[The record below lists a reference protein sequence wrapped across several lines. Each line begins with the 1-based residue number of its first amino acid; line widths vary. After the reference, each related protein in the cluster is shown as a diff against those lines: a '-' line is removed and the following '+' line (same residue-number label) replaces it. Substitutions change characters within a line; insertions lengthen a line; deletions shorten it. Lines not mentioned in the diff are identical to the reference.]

1 MLFFLKNP
9 EICLPSIPDFW
20 VLKVLACFVFFFS
33 LHLLQFAKK
42 FYIAQWFR
50 DTTSEAEKAIKSQ
63 NEIDEDLKSRHYFKS
78 DSTADIMQR
87 AETRKKFLRKAM
99 RASARSHSQG

>member
-1 MLFFLKNP
+1 MFFFFL
-9 EICLPSIPDFW
+9 
-20 VLKVLACFVFFFS
+20 
-33 LHLLQFAKK
+33 HLQFAKK
-42 FYIAQWFR
+42 FYIAQWYR

-78 DSTADIMQR
+78 DSTVEIMQR

-99 RASARSHSQG
+99 KASSVRSHSQG